1 MEFESWV
8 ATPSLSGDEG
18 SVSYI
23 WNSFQVKKTPKGLGV
38 FATVDME
45 AGWMLPYGGVELDE
59 EKFKLLATEQSVML
73 SYVANGQTNESGEII
88 SWLDAN
94 PMNYPSK
101 APKYAWIGSFVN
113 EPSHN
118 ETINCIL
125 FWIPSS
131 EDFEMPHYPLILR
144 DPHCIV
150 CVQIVKGLKAGEE
163 LLLNYGVDDE
173 MRNSLGYQL
182 YGKISC
188 EKKGFAFALEKWTQN
203 AGATNKKRKANK
215 EKKASMIANMNE
227 KKKLRIDAAYGL
239 LRLKMT

>member
-1 MEFESWV
+1 MRECL
-8 ATPSLSGDEG
+8 TP
-18 SVSYI
+18 VI
-23 WNSFQVKKTPKGLGV
+23 K
-38 FATVDME
+38 
-45 AGWMLPYGGVELDE
+45 
-59 EKFKLLATEQSVML
+59 EQSQHIALEQPSEINVKEVNISKTQETKIREKTKKNKTERQSKL
-73 SYVANGQTNESGEII
+73 NKLRTQVLNESGEII

-101 APKYAWIGSFVN
+101 APKCAWIGSFVN

-118 ETINCIL
+118 ETINCKL

-188 EKKGFAFALEKWTQN
+188 EKKGYAFALERWTQN

-227 KKKLRIDAAYGL
+227 RKK
-239 LRLKMT
+239 